1 MKNDTYLKENYNIPK
16 DFSKMIIEEFSEIQL
31 KFNNF
36 IISYSSQEL
45 KNFKNLVLEN
55 IKNNCKIIINNFFP
69 SFEKDFF
76 DRILKCNEI
85 QKIKSLYS
93 NLKYS

>member
-36 IISYSSQEL
+36 TISYSS
-45 KNFKNLVLEN
+45 
-55 IKNNCKIIINNFFP
+55 
-69 SFEKDFF
+69 
-76 DRILKCNEI
+76 
-85 QKIKSLYS
+85 
-93 NLKYS
+93 